1 MEYEHAMA
9 TNYPMSKQLAKVKDE
24 NSHFRLNQISLKE
37 QSPPIRKKSMKKS
50 LIKLLNQYRN
60 STEKEEEE
68 EEGKKKKKKKQ
79 QQENTQL
86 SSHIQNF
93 SIFVKIEKAGACYH
107 DHNNTCHLDQK
118 KRKSKIVQDFTS

>member
-68 EEGKKKKKKKQ
+68 EEGKKKKKTAAGKHPAVI
-79 QQENTQL
+79 
-86 SSHIQNF
+86 SHSKLFNF
-93 SIFVKIEKAGACYH
+93 
-107 DHNNTCHLDQK
+107 
-118 KRKSKIVQDFTS
+118 RKNRESRCLLP